1 MIATRGTARQL
12 KEGGARRRSVIFV
25 TFAGEG
31 WLTGY
36 EHSTM
41 RAMLSAAGV
50 AANGPDQS
58 N

>member
-1 MIATRGTARQL
+1 M
-12 KEGGARRRSVIFV
+12 IFV
-25 TFAGEG
+25 AFAGEG